1 MLPHRLPAAELPEP
15 ELGDGVSLKLALGQ
29 DEETLGTVWHDFSRT
44 PHLVAV
50 GDTESGKTN
59 LLRLVADSVIARYTP
74 AEARIL
80 VVDYRRGLVD
90 AVPEEYRLGHAV
102 ALEALKQLV
111 GGSAKA
117 LRTRVP
123 GQEITPARMRQ
134 ADWWTGPR
142 LFVLVD
148 DYDMVGGGTVMD
160 HPFAPLFEHLA
171 LGHELG
177 LHVVVARSA
186 TGAGRGLNDQLL
198 RRLDEVN
205 TPGILMSCSPSEG
218 YVFGNVKPRVLP
230 PGRALHIVRRK
241 PSLIQTALAA
251 GAEE

>member
-1 MLPHRLPAAELPEP
+1 
-15 ELGDGVSLKLALGQ
+15 
-29 DEETLGTVWHDFSRT
+29 
-44 PHLVAV
+44 
-50 GDTESGKTN
+50 
-59 LLRLVADSVIARYTP
+59 
-74 AEARIL
+74 
-80 VVDYRRGLVD
+80 
-90 AVPEEYRLGHAV
+90 V

-251 GAEE
+251 GAEEEA